1 MGCPWDRWP
10 ALGWPH
16 NWLEPRGRIMGKL
29 VRRTIKKHLLQGQ
42 QQVRFSTVDSPVSG
56 ILKAVI
62 PCSRVQDLK
71 ALWLWLAAEIAS
83 LGYTGFQAV
92 RSSREGSSYLL
103 AFCTSETLEQAG
115 EGNHGGAHQWNPN
128 RDHSFHMT
136 AQQQGQIIGLPTL
149 EQAWAEAE
157 ALQAAEAEAEAE
169 AGPSALEQA
178 LQQTKA
184 ELQRIAAAM
193 DLELPS
199 RATKQQIAEAILQR
213 QAEAEQVA

>member
-1 MGCPWDRWP
+1 MNG
-10 ALGWPH
+10 A
-16 NWLEPRGRIMGKL
+16 ETMGKL
-29 VRRTIKKHLLQGQ
+29 VRRTIKKQLLENGQ
-42 QQVRFSTVDSPVSG
+42 QYRFSTVDAPVSG
-56 ILKAVI
+56 ILKAII

-71 ALWLWLAAEIAS
+71 ALWLWLAAEVAS
-83 LGYTGFQAV
+83 LGFTGFQAV
-92 RSSREGSSYLL
+92 RQSKEGSSYLL
-103 AFCTSETLEQAG
+103 AFCTNETLEQAG

-149 EQAWAEAE
+149 EQAWAEAA
-157 ALQAAEAEAEAE
+157 ALQAAEAEAEAEAE

-178 LQQTKA
+178 LQQSKA

-193 DLELPS
+193 GLELPS